1 MKKLLFNAARWLVL
15 FAMTG
20 GFFTLCVYKWM
31 RWI

>member
-20 GFFTLCVYKWM
+20 GFFFLAGWK
-31 RWI
+31 IGQ